1 MSGPIAW
8 FARNPIAANLL
19 LGFMVLAGL
28 VSLPSMQQKSFPDLD
43 LNLITVSVLYLGAAP
58 EEVEE
63 GVCIRL
69 EEALEGI
76 QGVEKITS
84 VATEGVCSISV
95 ELLEDE
101 DPSIILGDVKNRVDA
116 IDTFPKETEQ
126 PVITLVANE
135 STVLEIAVTGPED
148 ELQLKAIGQQVR
160 DEIAALPGVTQVNLT
175 NSRPYEISIEISEE
189 SLRRY
194 GLTFDQVASAIRS
207 GSLDLPG
214 GTIKTVGGE
223 ILLRTKGQ
231 AYRGPEF
238 ERLPILTQPDGTR
251 IYLRDIATV
260 VDGFEDTDQKIWFD
274 GKPASL
280 IRVSRTESQDILEIA
295 DAVGEYL
302 ETGTDHLPE
311 GVKLTVWSDGSRF
324 LRARLDTLFDSARQ
338 GFLLVLLVLA
348 LFLKPRLSFWVS
360 VGVPVAF
367 LGAIALAKALGL
379 SVDGISTFGFILVL
393 GILVD
398 DAVVVGERVY
408 SLQYRTGRAETEE
421 HLLEASVEGTR
432 QVSVPVIFGVLT
444 TATAFIPIMLGPGTI
459 GQIQTVIATI
469 VLCLS
474 LIHI

>member
-8 FARNPIAANLL
+8 FARNPIVANLL

-214 GTIKTVGGE
+214 G
-223 ILLRTKGQ
+223 
-231 AYRGPEF
+231 
-238 ERLPILTQPDGTR
+238 
-251 IYLRDIATV
+251 
-260 VDGFEDTDQKIWFD
+260 
-274 GKPASL
+274 
-280 IRVSRTESQDILEIA
+280 
-295 DAVGEYL
+295 
-302 ETGTDHLPE
+302 
-311 GVKLTVWSDGSRF
+311 
-324 LRARLDTLFDSARQ
+324 
-338 GFLLVLLVLA
+338 
-348 LFLKPRLSFWVS
+348 
-360 VGVPVAF
+360 
-367 LGAIALAKALGL
+367 
-379 SVDGISTFGFILVL
+379 
-393 GILVD
+393 
-398 DAVVVGERVY
+398 
-408 SLQYRTGRAETEE
+408 
-421 HLLEASVEGTR
+421 
-432 QVSVPVIFGVLT
+432 
-444 TATAFIPIMLGPGTI
+444 
-459 GQIQTVIATI
+459 
-469 VLCLS
+469 
-474 LIHI
+474 